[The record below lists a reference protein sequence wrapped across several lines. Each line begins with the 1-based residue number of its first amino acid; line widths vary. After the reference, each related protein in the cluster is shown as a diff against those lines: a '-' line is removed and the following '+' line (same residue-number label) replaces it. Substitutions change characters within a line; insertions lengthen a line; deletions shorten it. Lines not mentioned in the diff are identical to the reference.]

1 MEPAMAKTIGR
12 DVQRPQTV
20 SAYQRAAAMGVRPHL
35 VDAREQPRFWRPP
48 VGGGTVRPAEV
59 GARVDGAT
67 IHVKHGV
74 EAPLRTSFGL
84 GLGFAAGAW
93 TFRVVVQ
100 LLFGGALLLALW
112 GVVSRVLH

>member
-1 MEPAMAKTIGR
+1 MEHAMANVIGR
-12 DVQRPQTV
+12 DVQRARTLT
-20 SAYQRAAAMGVRPHL
+20 AYQRAATIGAPPHL
-35 VDAREQPRFWRPP
+35 VDAREQPRFWR
-48 VGGGTVRPAEV
+48 RPADGNTAQPAQV

-67 IHVKHGV
+67 VHVKHGV

-93 TFRVVVQ
+93 AFRALVQ
-100 LLFGGALLLALW
+100 LLIGGALLLALW